1 MFQTAQSVLLLF
13 MLNNATQTRGNKMA
27 KYYIS
32 ENGSKTLSFA
42 TYAKAVEFA
51 KKWATKTLII
61 RVWEVAKFDNICSG
75 TYGG

>member
-1 MFQTAQSVLLLF
+1 
-13 MLNNATQTRGNKMA
+13 MA